1 MKPGSTVKKTPSSH
15 HVPPSDHLLGVQD
28 EPDQPDPLFL
38 LAMAKAAGLTRKDF
52 QYEMRV
58 SKTLVDDWFS
68 GKKHDPLRRARDL
81 VALFRAEKK
90 IWLIPTILEYVAGSE
105 FNGAVLNSEER
116 EALRKL
122 ARVIA

>member
-1 MKPGSTVKKTPSSH
+1 
-15 HVPPSDHLLGVQD
+15 VQD